1 MAASIVLL
9 ERSSSRMFT
18 LGLADR
24 KRLRLGTMNPFN
36 ELLLANSL
44 TLPFSPLAK
53 PLTSPCMRS
62 TPASSER
69 TCLSTNAPSAV
80 SSMPRASRLNSGT
93 PIANSRFFSR

>member
-1 MAASIVLL
+1 MVLL
-9 ERSSSRMFT
+9 DRSSSRMLT

-24 KRLRLGTMNPFN
+24 KRLRLGTMNPLS

-62 TPASSER
+62 TPARSER
-69 TCLSTNAPSAV
+69 TCLRTKAPSGV
-80 SSMPRASRLNSGT
+80 SSIPRASRLNSGT
-93 PIANSRFFSR
+93 PIANSRFFRR